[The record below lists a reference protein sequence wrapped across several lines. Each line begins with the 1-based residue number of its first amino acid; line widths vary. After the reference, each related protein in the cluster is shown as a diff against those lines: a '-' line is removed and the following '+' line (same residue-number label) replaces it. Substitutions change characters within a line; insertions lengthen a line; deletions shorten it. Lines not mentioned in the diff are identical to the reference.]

1 MTITTIGTTG
11 TAPAEAPLRPA
22 DFALS
27 FMRVTLLQECTE
39 ACETLAEHLGTDV
52 QDDPLQQQLSEC
64 VAICELFIGAN
75 VRGSRYRVRYGV
87 MCAEVC
93 RETARMCRE
102 SRYAISRECQVA
114 CLACAKLVEK
124 DFMAVLSN

>member
-1 MTITTIGTTG
+1 MEG
-11 TAPAEAPLRPA
+11 
-22 DFALS
+22 
-27 FMRVTLLQECTE
+27 
-39 ACETLAEHLGTDV
+39 
-52 QDDPLQQQLSEC
+52 DPLQQQLSEC
-64 VAICELFIGAN
+64 VSICELFIGAN

-93 RETARMCRE
+93 RETARMCRDL
-102 SRYAISRECQVA
+102 RNAASRECQIA